1 LKEDKSMNIL
11 AIETTG
17 AEASVALIDEL
28 GNVSMEAS
36 DQKLNHLQN
45 LMPMTDTLLTKRGLK
60 IDDINCIA
68 VSEGPGSFTG
78 IRIGVSSARA
88 LAQTLGLKTIGVPTL
103 KSFLYNVPEYRGIIC
118 PIFDARRSQVYGG
131 AYRWIGTGEQKAA
144 GGQESAIGQEEVV
157 PGAAY
162 DLSELLGLLENTVK
176 ERGAELVN
184 MDGGSIEITFFGDGI
199 VPYREQIQKWQDTS
213 LNNNIRVLFAE
224 DDIKLQKA
232 ASVVRLALELWKEG
246 KTRDL
251 NDLKPVYMR
260 KAEAERKLEEKA

>member
-1 LKEDKSMNIL
+1 MNIL

-17 AEASVALIDEL
+17 AEASVALIDEQ

-45 LMPMTDTLLTKRGLK
+45 LMPMTDTLLSKRGLT
-60 IDDINCIA
+60 IGDVTYIA

-103 KSFLYNVPEYRGIIC
+103 KSFLYNVPEYRGIVC

-131 AYRWIGTGEQKAA
+131 AYRWTGTGGQKAA
-144 GGQESAIGQEEVV
+144 GDLGGKDDQVEVEVV

-162 DLSELLGLLENTVK
+162 DLQELLGLLETVIN
-176 ERGAELVN
+176 ERGGELAGASAGPV
-184 MDGGSIEITFFGDGI
+184 EITFFGDGI
-199 VPYREQIQKWQDTS
+199 VPYREQILKWQDS
-213 LNNNIRVLFAE
+213 SPNNNIRVLFAE
-224 DDIKLQKA
+224 DGIKLQKA
-232 ASVVRLALELWKEG
+232 SSVARLALKFWKEG